1 MASPVGVP
9 DRLKQNAL
17 PGPSWNTFSA
27 CLAVVL
33 LVIHSNALRVLGF
46 WKALWQRTSAFPYS
60 PSPFSLSLILM
71 SLHFELRLEF
81 RDKPCGKRH
90 RTQWETRQVLEGR
103 STCSWPVQQLL
114 GTSSFQA
121 PHYVK
126 GGKTCPPSGVLL
138 PHLCTRSGVRTLCL
152 KAPL

>member
-1 MASPVGVP
+1 MPVSS
-9 DRLKQNAL
+9 RNAL
-17 PGPSWNTFSA
+17 HIW
-27 CLAVVL
+27 LAAKKL
-33 LVIHSNALRVLGF
+33 LGVKTLTGRQARHQPAVSSLALCF